1 MQKQCKARPT
11 TDLET
16 CHHVFDIPIESRCSS
31 SRNFKTTLDAQSSHQ
46 EFNLIYFEAKRSYVI
61 AVAVASLAL
70 SSEFDNRFQLE
81 SPSK

>member
-31 SRNFKTTLDAQSSHQ
+31 SSRNFKTTLEKKDLKDEMNSRTYKNTLIALQSVYSILGKMDQ
-46 EFNLIYFEAKRSYVI
+46 AK
-61 AVAVASLAL
+61 AVGTILNGL
-70 SSEFDNRFQLE
+70 
-81 SPSK
+81 